1 MMKSSYTSFQSFEFQ
16 VAIASRMTTFMVSLD
31 LAERWALANS
41 DPVIIGTLRPLIDES
56 YALYD
61 SVTSIIKTLL
71 KSSMGEEIIVNE
83 VRNRYEEVRQNFA
96 AICLRAKQNPEL
108 SLYDDVYLYYINIE
122 GYRFP

>member
-1 MMKSSYTSFQSFEFQ
+1 M
-16 VAIASRMTTFMVSLD
+16 
-31 LAERWALANS
+31 
-41 DPVIIGTLRPLIDES
+41 IIGTLRPLIDES

>member
-1 MMKSSYTSFQSFEFQ
+1 M
-16 VAIASRMTTFMVSLD
+16 AIASRMTTFMVSLD

-108 SLYDDVYLYYINIE
+108 SLYDDVYLYSIDIE